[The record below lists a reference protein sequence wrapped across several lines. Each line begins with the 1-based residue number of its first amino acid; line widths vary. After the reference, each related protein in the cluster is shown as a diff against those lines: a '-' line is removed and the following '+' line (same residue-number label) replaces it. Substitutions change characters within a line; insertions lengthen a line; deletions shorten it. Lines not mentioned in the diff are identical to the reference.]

1 MKRKIL
7 MLCSAL
13 LLSGWASQAQAAI
26 VNWNIDS
33 ANSYL
38 RLNLPL
44 NVTTSLSGTTVT
56 VRLRNENNATWS
68 DAGGRR
74 SNVSGS
80 IATNYYDG
88 SPTLQY
94 LAGASS
100 INSVNFGSFR
110 PNPAQFSTSATNASS
125 PGGTYTGTGGVPH
138 SFYVRANA
146 AAQIIIT
153 IQITG
158 ARLGLRDLVYDA
170 GGAPIALTGGGGNY
184 TATSGGDFGII
195 GGLYDLDA
203 EVQTGLLASIGQIT
217 DDVAG
222 GSLTSLFGGPVNAA
236 NTGSLSITN
245 LGGLNR
251 RLDQVV
257 AIPFSF
263 DLGGFILNASIDG
276 QIRAFAT
283 VPVPEPASLTLAG
296 LAVTAVAFRRRRRR

>member
-1 MKRKIL
+1 MRRKIL
-7 MLCSAL
+7 MLCFAL
-13 LLSGWASQAQAAI
+13 LLSGWASQSQAAI

-33 ANSYL
+33 ANSFV

-44 NVTTSLSGTTVT
+44 NVNTTISGIGAQI
-56 VRLRNENNATWS
+56 RLRNENNATWS

-74 SNVSGS
+74 SNVQGT
-80 IATNYYDG
+80 IATNYFDG
-88 SPTLQY
+88 SPTIQY

-100 INSVNFGSFR
+100 MQSINFGSFR

-125 PGGTYTGTGGVPH
+125 TGGTYTGTGGAPK

-146 AAQIIIT
+146 NALGFVNVTA
-153 IQITG
+153 
-158 ARLGLRDLVYDA
+158 ARLGIRDVQYDA

-184 TATSGGDFGII
+184 TAPSGGNFGLI

-203 EVQTGLLASIGQIT
+203 DVQGGLLSAIGQIT
-217 DDVAG
+217 ADVAG
-222 GSLTSLFGGPVNAA
+222 GSLTSLLGGPVNAA
-236 NTGSLSITN
+236 NTGALSITN

-251 RLDQVV
+251 RLDQVIN
-257 AIPFSF
+257 IPLAF
-263 DLGGFILNASIDG
+263 DLGGFILNASIEG

-296 LAVTAVAFRRRRRR
+296 LAVTAVAFRRRRRS